1 MLYCDASKTAWG
13 GTLLKDG
20 RNLETRDYCVDNSQ
34 DINILEARASQH
46 LLLSF
51 KHHISSRSVDVHTD
65 SLFLKSALDSDG
77 CKLQR

>member
-34 DINILEARASQH
+34 DINILEARAFQIRPSQLNIIVAH
-46 LLLSF
+46 VGCMYPL
-51 KHHISSRSVDVHTD
+51 IV
-65 SLFLKSALDSDG
+65 LF
-77 CKLQR
+77 